1 MRSYLSL
8 IPIVAKKRR
17 KQSIMTILCI
27 VFSVILV
34 TGVFTMADFG
44 GQDMFS
50 QMAIEHGNW
59 HISLKNISEEKAA
72 KIGQSAI
79 ADETSW
85 YGAIN
90 EDLEKEIYVDGKKC
104 LIEVSEE
111 SIDSIMPGKLLEGK
125 MPEKIKEAAVSDN
138 LCKREGYRIGDE
150 IVVLIQNEEVK
161 YKICGITS
169 AVSGLLE
176 SDAYGI
182 LIGLEDYDVLAK
194 ENNLET
200 DFVYYVRFKDEK
212 RIQKNIA
219 KLKEEYGFNDS
230 QISENT
236 AILGTLGMSS
246 NNYMVGL
253 YVVASML
260 TVLVILAGVF
270 MIAASMNTNV
280 DEKQKFYGMVRCIGA
295 SKRQVKI
302 MVCLEALWWCITA
315 IPLGAAI
322 ATLLANIVSLG
333 LRFGIGGEWSSF
345 PFGVSVVGVSLGV
358 IIGIITVLLAAF
370 LPAERAA
377 KVSPIV
383 AVSGNI
389 SNLYG
394 VKRKAGKM
402 NLPIDFSLGI
412 NHAFSKK
419 KNIILMTGS
428 FALSII
434 LFLMFSVMIEWIDN
448 ALNTNELY
456 TSDIS
461 ILHEGYMNDFSHELL
476 GEIQEI
482 DGVKN
487 AYGRMHVLANVTCD
501 KEVNQVDIISYDE
514 LQFKWSE
521 KDLIAGDIE
530 ETLNGNGVMTVFDKD
545 NPLEIGDVLHYGD
558 ASLTIVSALSDS
570 PFSSDG
576 TPVIICTEEVFTKL
590 TGIDQYA
597 VIDIQMER
605 KASKDIDAEIRNL
618 LDDQTRLSDRRM
630 TNEEANNTFIAF
642 CILVYGFL
650 GIVALIAVFNI
661 VNSISMST
669 EARHY
674 QNCIMHSIGMEYKQI
689 NRMILTESLSYAIS
703 GCVAGCIV
711 GIPLQAKAFELII
724 SNYYGITWQFPI
736 VSLAIIMAIVLG
748 AAFFAAQRVR
758 FKAPAPEI
766 N

>member
-1 MRSYLSL
+1 MPL
-8 IPIVAKKRR
+8 
-17 KQSIMTILCI
+17 T
-27 VFSVILV
+27 
-34 TGVFTMADFG
+34 
-44 GQDMFS
+44 
-50 QMAIEHGNW
+50 
-59 HISLKNISEEKAA
+59 
-72 KIGQSAI
+72 
-79 ADETSW
+79 
-85 YGAIN
+85 
-90 EDLEKEIYVDGKKC
+90 
-104 LIEVSEE
+104 E
-111 SIDSIMPGKLLEGK
+111 S
-125 MPEKIKEAAVSDN
+125 
-138 LCKREGYRIGDE
+138 
-150 IVVLIQNEEVK
+150 
-161 YKICGITS
+161 
-169 AVSGLLE
+169 
-176 SDAYGI
+176 
-182 LIGLEDYDVLAK
+182 
-194 ENNLET
+194 
-200 DFVYYVRFKDEK
+200 
-212 RIQKNIA
+212 
-219 KLKEEYGFNDS
+219 
-230 QISENT
+230 
-236 AILGTLGMSS
+236 
-246 NNYMVGL
+246 
-253 YVVASML
+253 
-260 TVLVILAGVF
+260 
-270 MIAASMNTNV
+270 
-280 DEKQKFYGMVRCIGA
+280 
-295 SKRQVKI
+295 
-302 MVCLEALWWCITA
+302 
-315 IPLGAAI
+315 
-322 ATLLANIVSLG
+322 
-333 LRFGIGGEWSSF
+333 SSF